1 MPPAKPAKAPAAKAP
16 AATAPAATAP
26 AKVKPAGGSTLDLS
40 VLNKLEAQ
48 SLQSLDKESGRATKN
63 AEDAKKDAFY
73 FKVGLASVVA
83 SILLYFFSVLY
94 MTVHKYPRLVKW
106 WNTAMRSSS
115 KGYAKPAK
123 DTPAYHL
130 TQVAT
135 ASENRLFQKL
145 MNLFLVWPNLTQE
158 GATFLMHCIWE
169 FTAQKYASKKVE
181 LTAEHWWG
189 GWESYGGGET
199 KVTEEMLTGVGGIFC
214 SNQEGG
220 KAAISNQQAK
230 ETLANNWI
238 KSKAWNIWF
247 PFLPSPETDLDA
259 WGSVPAIRQLW
270 DANAPES
277 INGCDEQAASAAD
290 LWLLFH
296 GGLCRVA
303 FEATQPD
310 KSSSAVFANFFVG
323 TPRPKGMC
331 GVKAAQG
338 AMQGASGGGMAGMG
352 MLAVPGLGPAGMIGI
367 LAITATSA
375 VAGGVLGGQAGKDGC
390 VQKVDEEK

>member
-1 MPPAKPAKAPAAKAP
+1 MPPSKKVQPAPAPAP
-16 AATAPAATAP
+16 APTAKQSPS
-26 AKVKPAGGSTLDLS
+26 KVVSGSTTTLDLS
-40 VLNKLEAQ
+40 VLNSLEAQ
-48 SLQSLDKESGRATKN
+48 SLQSLKKESGRATKN
-63 AEDAKKDAFY
+63 AEDVKREAFY

-106 WNTAMRSSS
+106 WNMTMRASS

-145 MNLFLVWPNLTQE
+145 MNLFLIWPNLTQE
-158 GATFLMHCIWE
+158 GATFLMHCVWE
-169 FTAQKYASKKVE
+169 FTSQKYASNKVE
-181 LTAEHWWG
+181 LTAKHWWG
-189 GWESYGGGET
+189 GWDSYGGSET
-199 KVTEEMLTGVGGIFC
+199 KVTEEMLTGVGGVFC
-214 SNQEGG
+214 SNQPGG
-220 KAAISNQQAK
+220 KVAISNQQAK
-230 ETLANNWI
+230 ETLAKNWI
-238 KSKAWNIWF
+238 ASKAWNIWF
-247 PFLPSPETDLDA
+247 PFLPDPETELDA

-296 GGLCRVA
+296 GGRCRVA

-331 GVKAAQG
+331 GVKTAQG

-352 MLAVPGLGPAGMIGI
+352 MLAVPGLGAAGMIGI
-367 LAITATSA
+367 LAITATTA
-375 VAGGVLGGQAGKDGC
+375 VAGGVLGGQEGKDGC
-390 VQKVDEEK
+390 IQKIDEEK